1 MHPTQD
7 SPPRIDPHLLEAI
20 AQGDCVAFVGAGFS
34 AAAELPQWEELI
46 RRIADDLLRDDPGAE
61 QAAVVLSLLD
71 GKAPSSHRE
80 LEMAAQLLH
89 DALGPERFSQ
99 SLTRA
104 LRRDA
109 LPPIMQER
117 LKHLLGI
124 PFRAIVTTNFDLLLG
139 GTPPSGAVYR
149 RLLRG
154 PRPSPW
160 REAVIRVALSQQLVE
175 DLPAAADSVV
185 VQLHGRVDDPR
196 SLVLT
201 RSQYRQRLYADPA
214 YLTVLRSLL
223 ATSTVLFL
231 GYSLADAYLN
241 ELRSEL
247 VEAMSEPE
255 GGDSLPGAAGA
266 AGGKRFAGKP
276 LAWAVLANVSDVA
289 RDYYRVHEGLAV
301 VPYRAESGD
310 HSDFDRIL
318 ARLYEETNPIH
329 RLGQRLTDRRLLWVD
344 PQPDNNALGRELL
357 RTAVKDCLAG
367 HDCFEGRLI
376 EVEALERALA
386 LLADQAEDFDLIISH
401 WGHDP
406 TTGDANGA
414 RLLRSV
420 AAQRAAGRDLG
431 PVVIFSSG
439 RDNQAENRRRALR
452 LGAVAYVT
460 RWEDLMATL
469 ERYLPRTQ

>member
-1 MHPTQD
+1 MP
-7 SPPRIDPHLLEAI
+7 IDPDLLEAI

-34 AAAELPQWEELI
+34 AAADLPQWEALI
-46 RRIADDLLRDDPGAE
+46 RHVADDLHHEDP
-61 QAAVVLSLLD
+61 QAPQASVVRALLD
-71 GKAPSSHRE
+71 SKAAASNRE

-89 DALGPERFSQ
+89 DAFGPARFSR
-99 SLTRA
+99 SLTQA

-109 LPPIMQER
+109 LPLIMQQR

-139 GTPPSGAVYR
+139 GTPPSGAIYQA
-149 RLLRG
+149 LLRG

-175 DLPAAADSVV
+175 DLPGAAESVV

-231 GYSLADAYLN
+231 GYSLTDAYLN

-247 VEAMSEPE
+247 VEAMSEPSADTS
-255 GGDSLPGAAGA
+255 GNGAAA
-266 AGGKRFAGKP
+266 KRFVGKP
-276 LAWAVLANVSDVA
+276 LAWAVLANVSEVA
-289 RDYYRVHEGLAV
+289 RDYYRAHEGLAV
-301 VPYRAESGD
+301 LPYQAEDGD
-310 HSDFDRIL
+310 HSGFDRIL

-329 RLGQRLTDRRLLWVD
+329 RLGLRISDRRLLWMD
-344 PQPDNNALGRELL
+344 PEPDNNALGRELL
-357 RTAVKDCLAG
+357 RTAVKDCRA
-367 HDCFEGRLI
+367 DNQCFEGRLI
-376 EVEALERALA
+376 EVEALEQALA
-386 LLADQAEDFDLIISH
+386 LLADPNEVFDLVISH

-406 TTGDANGA
+406 VTGIANGA
-414 RLLRSV
+414 RLLQAV
-420 AAQRAAGRDLG
+420 AARRAAGHEIG
-431 PVVIFSSG
+431 PAVIFSAG
-439 RDNQAENRRRALR
+439 RDNQAENRRSALR

-460 RWEDLMATL
+460 RWEDLMETL
-469 ERYLPRTQ
+469 ERYLPRQDSPT